1 MTEIPFNEEP
11 IEEIIQE
18 QSEWIKKGYPSE
30 NLMNWFESEN
40 DYHLLRSFHLNE
52 NSLVVDIGCYNGT
65 WLKDMYCKYGCR
77 CIGVEPVPKF
87 YEQASRILCSNK
99 IQLHNFGLCTSLTTQ
114 YTMDVCGD
122 GSRVTPVGERVRM
135 KYAPKFFGNMSED
148 IDVLQINI
156 EGYEYE
162 LLPFMI
168 EKKLL
173 KLVKNIQ
180 IQFHDNVADAG
191 IRMDDIISSLEGIGF
206 KTKFNHPFIW
216 YGGSRD

>member
-1 MTEIPFNEEP
+1 MSKDLDLI
-11 IEEIIQE
+11 
-18 QSEWIKKGYPSE
+18 
-30 NLMNWFESEN
+30 NWFARKY
-40 DYHLLRSFHLNE
+40 DYHLLRVFDLNSE
-52 NSLVVDIGCYNGT
+52 SLVVDIGCYTGT
-65 WLKDMYCKYGCR
+65 WLNDMYCKYGCR
-77 CIGVEPVPKF
+77 CIGVEPVSEF
-87 YEQASRILCSNK
+87 YEQACILLSSDK
-99 IQLHNFGLCTSLTTQ
+99 VQLHNFGLCISETLT
-114 YTMDVCGD
+114 YNIDVCND
-122 GSRVTPVGERVRM
+122 SSHMSLIGEKVQM
-135 KYAPKFFGNMSED
+135 EFAPKFFANISQD

-173 KLVKNIQ
+173 KRVKNIQ